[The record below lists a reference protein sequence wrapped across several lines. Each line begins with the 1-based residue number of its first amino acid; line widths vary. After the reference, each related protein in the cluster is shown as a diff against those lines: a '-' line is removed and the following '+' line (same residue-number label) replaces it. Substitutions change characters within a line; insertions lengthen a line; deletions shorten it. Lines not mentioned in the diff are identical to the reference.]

1 MAMKLSPRPNALD
14 KELQES
20 FENVLTKFKRATLA
34 KDGQEFS
41 CVFEEANLNNTK
53 LKQILKI
60 DYLEDCKFSLH
71 VKIEC
76 NKCAFVNHT
85 RDYEDHYDLDS
96 CSLCNDRL
104 HITLT
109 VRNDGRAAVKANIT
123 IKIEKIDLSVKEEI
137 LNVAKH
143 FEKKDTHRQS
153 WQFKPSSTNGYC
165 IYDGLGG
172 PFYGGNFFDE
182 NGSLTFIC
190 NIKIL
195 EVYGQSISKITKWD
209 SKFPGVLSK
218 LAEHFS
224 DKNINP
230 TTTEDKLIDV
240 ILCVGNDKVHCHKLV
255 LSLTSK
261 FFERMFATDM
271 KESRSKE
278 IILEGI
284 DLETLKSLLTFMYND
299 TISSDK
305 IDTKLLIAADMY
317 EVMRLRAICIDRLS
331 RFICLKNVLEVFS
344 VAYDH
349 CIEELCHDAVAFM
362 TQNWKEL
369 SKDYKVWK
377 FAEQYPKLIFTISA
391 LLSRK

>member
-1 MAMKLSPRPNALD
+1 M
-14 KELQES
+14 
-20 FENVLTKFKRATLA
+20 
-34 KDGQEFS
+34 
-41 CVFEEANLNNTK
+41 
-53 LKQILKI
+53 
-60 DYLEDCKFSLH
+60 
-71 VKIEC
+71 
-76 NKCAFVNHT
+76 
-85 RDYEDHYDLDS
+85 
-96 CSLCNDRL
+96 
-104 HITLT
+104 
-109 VRNDGRAAVKANIT
+109 
-123 IKIEKIDLSVKEEI
+123 
-137 LNVAKH
+137 
-143 FEKKDTHRQS
+143 
-153 WQFKPSSTNGYC
+153 
-165 IYDGLGG
+165 
-172 PFYGGNFFDE
+172 
-182 NGSLTFIC
+182 
-190 NIKIL
+190 
-195 EVYGQSISKITKWD
+195 
-209 SKFPGVLSK
+209 
-218 LAEHFS
+218 AEHFS

-284 DLETLKSLLTFMYND
+284 DIETLKSLLTFMYND

-369 SKDYKVWK
+369 SKDYEVWK
-377 FAEQYPKLIFTISA
+377 FAEKYPKLIFTISA